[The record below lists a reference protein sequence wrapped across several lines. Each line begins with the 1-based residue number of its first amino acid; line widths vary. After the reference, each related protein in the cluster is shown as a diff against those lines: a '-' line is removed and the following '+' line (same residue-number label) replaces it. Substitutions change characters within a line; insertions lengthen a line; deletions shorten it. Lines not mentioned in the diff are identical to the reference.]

1 MNIRS
6 IKILA
11 TAFTCMFFSAG
22 WMLDAKPE
30 IIPAPAS
37 MEISS
42 TEYFPLDKVIV
53 NCEDA
58 SSVAWAQNHFNE
70 WYGEY
75 APAVKR
81 GKNRSDIDNDE
92 GYVLT
97 VDEKGIQISAKTIQ
111 GVRYALYSLRQV
123 TMPKRGTLEV
133 EGWISPKMTVKD
145 SPKSSFRGMHICWFR
160 ETKIWEVERA
170 IRLAAY
176 YKMNYAVIESWGTFK
191 SEIAPWYCWPDAEM
205 TKEEIARLRGIAD
218 DLGITLIPQLNVFGH
233 ASGARGGGGK
243 HAVFSVNPQ
252 YQTLFEP
259 DNGWNWCLTNPEAR
273 RIIIGLLKELHED
286 FGRPPFIH
294 IGGDEADEPSCPE
307 CLKRPFDEIFLEHLN
322 AIDKA
327 VNEMGA
333 RPMMWQDMLLQRGD
347 ERWKGFYANGSEA
360 TAKAALTLP
369 KDIVICD
376 WFYGEPKESYPTM
389 SYFQDLGYQVVATPW
404 NNYKGMV
411 PQVKYNQEHNMF
423 GVLGTL
429 WHHFYGSELRN
440 IFFHTAMMA
449 WYGDIVPISSMST
462 KFFTHL
468 HHVCWDM
475 KATDMNQY
483 GIFYYDVPYTPSSN

>member
-1 MNIRS
+1 MIYRITRLMAVLFS
-6 IKILA
+6 A
-11 TAFTCMFFSAG
+11 TMFFTGLSLSAQ
-22 WMLDAKPE
+22 PV

-37 MEISS
+37 AEISS
-42 TEYFPLDKVIV
+42 TDYVPLQKVTV
-53 NCEDA
+53 NCEDPA
-58 SSVAWAQNHFNE
+58 AIAWAQKHFNE
-70 WYGEY
+70 WYEQY
-75 APAVKR
+75 APEVKQGR
-81 GKNRSDIDNDE
+81 KTSGIDSEE
-92 GYVLT
+92 GYSIT
-97 VDEKGIQISAKTIQ
+97 VDEKGVQIGAKTLQ

-123 TMPKRGTLEV
+123 TMPKRGTLKV
-133 EGWISPKMTVKD
+133 EGWISPKMTVND
-145 SPKSSFRGMHICWFR
+145 QPKSSFRGMHICWFR
-160 ETKIWEVERA
+160 ENKTWEIERM

-191 SEIAPWYCWPDAEM
+191 SETAPWYCWPDAQM
-205 TKEEIARLRGIAD
+205 TKEEIARLRDIAS
-218 DLGITLIPQLNVFGH
+218 DLGVTLIPQLNVFGH

-243 HAVFSVNPQ
+243 HAVFSVNPE

-273 RIIIGLLKELHED
+273 RVIIGMLKELHED
-286 FGRPPFIH
+286 FGRPQFIH

-307 CLKRPFDEIFLEHLN
+307 CLKRPFDQIFLEHLN

-327 VNEMGA
+327 INEMGA
-333 RPMMWQDMLLQRGD
+333 RPMMWQDMLLKRGD
-347 ERWKGFYANGSEA
+347 SRWTGFYANGSDA
-360 TAKAALTLP
+360 TSKAALTLP

-389 SYFQDLGYQVVATPW
+389 SYFQELGYQVVATTW

-411 PQVKYNQEHNMF
+411 PQIKYNQEHGMF

-429 WHHFYGSELRN
+429 WHHFYGFELKSIYYN
-440 IFFHTAMMA
+440 TATMA
-449 WYGDIVPISSMST
+449 WHGDIPPVNNVST
-462 KFFTHL
+462 KFYTHL

-483 GIFYYDVPYTPSSN
+483 GIWYYDVPNEPSLN